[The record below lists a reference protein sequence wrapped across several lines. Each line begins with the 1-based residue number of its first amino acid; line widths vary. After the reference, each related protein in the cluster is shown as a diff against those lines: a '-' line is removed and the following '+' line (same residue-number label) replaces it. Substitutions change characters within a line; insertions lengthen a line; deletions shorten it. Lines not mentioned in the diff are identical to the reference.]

1 MDIEKLSIKKR
12 ILTGVFSGLI
22 YSLVMAGFDY
32 YTNEPFSLLKFIFHF
47 VFFGL
52 FMGIAL
58 RYTNKKK

>member
-12 ILTGVFSGLI
+12 ILIGVFSGLI
-22 YSLVMAGFDY
+22 YSLFMAGFDY